1 MKFIDLFAGI
11 GGFRSG
17 LEQAGHKCIGYI
29 EWDKFARQSY
39 QAMYDTKGEF
49 TANDIQQVKGN
60 SLPAADAWTF
70 GSPCTNI
77 SISGNKG
84 EQSRMFFEVIRL
96 LKERAKNQKTL
107 PTYLIMENVKNL
119 LSSNQGR
126 DFAEVLTQMESVG
139 YDAEWTVFNSSDV
152 VPQNRERVY
161 IIGHLRGQRTR
172 GVFPSKDKVEALLNQ
187 K

>member
-11 GGFRSG
+11 GGFRLG

-77 SISGNKG
+77 SISGNRAGIKG
-84 EQSRMFFEVIRL
+84 EQSRMFF
-96 LKERAKNQKTL
+96 
-107 PTYLIMENVKNL
+107 
-119 LSSNQGR
+119 
-126 DFAEVLTQMESVG
+126 
-139 YDAEWTVFNSSDV
+139 
-152 VPQNRERVY
+152 
-161 IIGHLRGQRTR
+161 
-172 GVFPSKDKVEALLNQ
+172 
-187 K
+187 